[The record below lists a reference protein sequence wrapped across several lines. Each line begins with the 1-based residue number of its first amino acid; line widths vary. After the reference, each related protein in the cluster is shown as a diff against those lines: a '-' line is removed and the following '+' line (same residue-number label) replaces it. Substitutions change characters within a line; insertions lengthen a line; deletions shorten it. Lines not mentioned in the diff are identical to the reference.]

1 LKQRPYVSSQDSS
14 LLREAIRGRSG
25 GSSLEIGTGN
35 AGGLIELAK
44 GYDTAVGTDLV
55 APEAVDWKRG
65 RGSFVLADA
74 ASCFRDDC
82 FDLVVFNPPYLPSRT
97 IEDPAVDGG
106 VGGIEVPL
114 HFLREAFRV
123 VKRDGKILMLLSNDN
138 PTKEVERECS
148 SRGFKLTRVAEKKL
162 FFEELY
168 VFEVASGSPGD

>member
-1 LKQRPYVSSQDSS
+1 LKQRPYVSSQDSL

-25 GSSLEIGTGN
+25 GSCLEIGTGN

-44 GYDTAVGTDLV
+44 GYDVAAGTDLV

-65 RGSFVLADA
+65 RASVVLADA
-74 ASCFRDDC
+74 ATCFRDDC
-82 FDLVVFNPPYLPSRT
+82 FDLVVFNPPYLPSQA

-106 VGGIEVPL
+106 LGGMEVPL

-123 VKRDGKILMLLSNDN
+123 VKRDGKILMLLSSDN
-138 PTKEVERECS
+138 PMKEIERECS
-148 SRGFKLTRVAEKKL
+148 LGGFKLTKVAEKRL

-168 VFEVASGSPGD
+168 VFEAAAGTPGG